1 MRVVLVWA
9 ALCAAAAG
17 VAALIA
23 SAAAAQQPNCKP
35 RAEMLADLKQ
45 RYGEDIIGGG
55 ISDRGLL
62 MILLRSPL
70 GETWSVVAMRTDG
83 QACIV
88 DGGTDWTDYVPPAQ
102 VPGLPS

>member
-1 MRVVLVWA
+1 MIRTALAACALSLVA
-9 ALCAAAAG
+9 
-17 VAALIA
+17 A
-23 SAAAAQQPNCKP
+23 SAAAEPPVCKP
-35 RAEMLADLKQ
+35 RAEMLAELKQ

-70 GETWSVVAMRTDG
+70 GETWSVLALRTDG

-88 DGGTDWTDYVPPAQ
+88 DGGTDWTDYVPPEPT
-102 VPGLPS
+102 PGLPS